1 MEHVAEVLGFCEAN
15 AEWSAA
21 LEFLTKGS
29 ADGVG

>member
-1 MEHVAEVLGFCEAN
+1 MEHVAEVLRFGQAN
-15 AEWSAA
+15 AKWGAA